1 MAPVTMR
8 KKNRKRETERETK
21 MEGERERERERERDR
36 QTDRQ
41 RHRDTELQRESKYSV
56 VCVCSGFC
64 GNQTCLLVCEM
75 IIETFVY
82 YL

>member
-1 MAPVTMR
+1 MR
-8 KKNRKRETERETK
+8 KKNRERETERETK
-21 MEGERERERERERDR
+21 REGETETETDRQTDRPTDR

-75 IIETFVY
+75 IIETCVY